1 MIDVGRFMQDGV
13 GAKKT
18 QYEQSILNGAGSFTA
33 NGKIV
38 FVVGVSRISSGNN
51 VGQMFG
57 SKYIFPSSSTSTINW
72 VSYNSWDGVNIT
84 YVDALNITYSLSQT
98 NSLIVIS
105 EKA

>member
-1 MIDVGRFMQDGV
+1 MLDIGRFMQDGV

-18 QYEQSILNGAGSFTA
+18 QYEQSILSGAGSFTA

-38 FVVGVSRISSGNN
+38 FVVGISRISSGNN
-51 VGQMFG
+51 AGNFE

-72 VSYNSWDGVNIT
+72 MAYYFSGGVNIT
-84 YVDALNITYSLSQT
+84 YVDALNITYSLTET